1 MKGLAKMT
9 LPHKCI
15 KTRKPL
21 KSKKKAIFG
30 YFSMSHDSVRKRKK
44 PWMCKKKVN
53 HVIATKQLNRAAF
66 RDNIT
71 FNLKNKVSLRDIWE
85 WISPKY

>member
-1 MKGLAKMT
+1 MAPDFYKSDCWRALMKGLTKMT

-30 YFSMSHDSVRKRKK
+30 YFSMSHDSVRKRNK
-44 PWMCKKKVN
+44 P
-53 HVIATKQLNRAAF
+53 
-66 RDNIT
+66 
-71 FNLKNKVSLRDIWE
+71 
-85 WISPKY
+85 